1 MNKIKSF
8 AKINLFLKVIGKS
21 KNYHNLYSLISQINL
36 FDEISIQET
45 SAKKSKFLFT
55 GPYKIKSEKNTISD
69 LIYLMK
75 KNFLHL
81 KDKNFIVR
89 VKKNIPNG
97 SGLGGASSNAVTVF
111 KYLKKNI
118 N

>member
-1 MNKIKSF
+1 M
-8 AKINLFLKVIGKS
+8 
-21 KNYHNLYSLISQINL
+21 
-36 FDEISIQET
+36 
-45 SAKKSKFLFT
+45 KKKFL
-55 GPYKIKSEKNTISD
+55 Y
-69 LIYLMK
+69 
-75 KNFLHL
+75 L

-89 VKKNIPNG
+89 IKKNIPNG

>member
-1 MNKIKSF
+1 M
-8 AKINLFLKVIGKS
+8 
-21 KNYHNLYSLISQINL
+21 
-36 FDEISIQET
+36 
-45 SAKKSKFLFT
+45 KKKFL
-55 GPYKIKSEKNTISD
+55 Y
-69 LIYLMK
+69 
-75 KNFLHL
+75 L

-118 N
+118 NYRSHIKIVLNY